1 MEDSDSDDNVDDS
14 DDSENSEESDYS
26 NINKDQIF
34 YNKVRFLLNRGQ
46 FIIRMNIVTYKEG
59 RMLTLKILNMLEVLE
74 WKRI

>member
-34 YNKVRFLLNRGQ
+34 HNKVRFLLNRG
-46 FIIRMNIVTYKEG
+46 
-59 RMLTLKILNMLEVLE
+59 
-74 WKRI
+74 